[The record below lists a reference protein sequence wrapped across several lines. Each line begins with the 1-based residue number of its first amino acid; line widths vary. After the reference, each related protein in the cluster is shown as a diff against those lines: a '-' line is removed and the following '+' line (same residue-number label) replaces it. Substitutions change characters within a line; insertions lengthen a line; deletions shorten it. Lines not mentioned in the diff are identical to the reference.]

1 LDLRS
6 APDDIFGPWALER
19 SRLDGVLSV
28 LQRSDL
34 AALAKLTA
42 EDRSE
47 LERLLRAAAASSP
60 VQKPIGSTRARGA
73 GRESCR

>member
-28 LQRSDL
+28 LQRTDL
-34 AALAKLTA
+34 AALGQRSGYETA
-42 EDRSE
+42 PAYAVTDGVATIP
-47 LERLLRAAAASSP
+47 L
-60 VQKPIGSTRARGA
+60 KG
-73 GRESCR
+73 